1 MKKIISQILLI
12 IILFTSFS
20 WAQKDSTN
28 FMSMEKF
35 KDELKTNKQLI
46 VLDVRTPQELEGP
59 LGKIEG
65 EINIPVQQLEK
76 RVGELKD
83 YKDKEIAVICTS
95 GIRSLR
101 GTEILLKNGFKA
113 KNVLGGM
120 MAFRKGAE

>member
-46 VLDVRTPQELEGP
+46 VLDVRTPQELEDP

-95 GIRSLR
+95 GIRSLQ

-120 MAFRKGAE
+120 IAFRKETE

>member
-120 MAFRKGAE
+120 IAFRKETE

>member
-113 KNVLGGM
+113 ENVLGGM
-120 MAFRKGAE
+120 IAFRKGTE